1 MTSRLVVGVPP
12 ASVAAVPVAHGRPN
26 GWWGMA
32 LFVAAETTLVGA
44 IVGSYFYL
52 RINTHVWPPRG
63 IPMPSVLAPVVLTA
77 VLAAAL
83 IPFGGALALAR
94 RGHRAPAFALL
105 ALATCVQAAYFAI
118 QIHLFSDSLGQFG
131 PQANAYASI
140 YYVLLGADHAHVAV
154 GLLFDAWLIVR
165 LAFRLTPY
173 RLRALQAVALYW
185 SAVVVLTV
193 VVVLTELSPRM

>member
-1 MTSRLVVGVPP
+1 MT
-12 ASVAAVPVAHGRPN
+12 VAAVPAARGRSN

-32 LFVAAETTLVGA
+32 LFVAAESTLIGA

-52 RINTHVWPPRG
+52 RVNTPVWPPHG

-83 IPFGGALALAR
+83 IPFRAAVHLAR
-94 RGHRAPAFALL
+94 RGARGQAFALL
-105 ALATCVQAAYFAI
+105 VLATCAQAAYFGI
-118 QIHLFSDSLGQFG
+118 QIHLFDDSLGRFG

-140 YYVLLGADHAHVAV
+140 YYVLLGADHAHVAI
-154 GLLFDAWLIVR
+154 GLLFDAWLLARI
-165 LAFRLTPY
+165 AFRLTPY

-185 SAVVVLTV
+185 TAVVVLTI
-193 VVVLTELSPRM
+193 VVVLTQLSPRM